1 MTGHE
6 GDAPPV
12 LVIGASGFA
21 GGHLALRLRRLGH
34 PVRALV
40 RPGAYV
46 RLLRAAGVTLIEG
59 DLRDR
64 QDALRAAA
72 GVALIFHLGAVFSR
86 RRPLRPL
93 LSRGQRRR
101 HRAYP

>member
-21 GGHLALRLRRLGH
+21 GGHLALRLRKLGH

-46 RLLRAAGVTLIEG
+46 RLLR
-59 DLRDR
+59 
-64 QDALRAAA
+64 AA